1 VLCLIKPNFCMATT
15 TTYQYFIKGD
25 VSGIQD
31 FIFNVKSEKAA
42 RVLKA
47 RSVFVEVLTFQQLD
61 KLNTYE

>member
-1 VLCLIKPNFCMATT
+1 MATT

>member
-1 VLCLIKPNFCMATT
+1 MSTT
-15 TTYQYFIKGD
+15 NSYFIKGD
-25 VSGIQD
+25 ISGIQD

-47 RSVFVEVLTFQQLD
+47 RSVFVEVLAHQQLD